1 MLKKLFV
8 LFTTILF
15 VTQVS
20 AIDKNK
26 VDLNTAFWGT
36 WSIFSPA
43 TVCTENYQFN
53 QPGTFIYKAQEK
65 QLAGEFAVVRHK
77 ENKLLDVL
85 ILDIKQ
91 DNGLAGCAGDASNYL
106 GQKSSLSLK
115 WVSPISAEICTDEIG
130 KKCTGLYFNKR

>member
-8 LFTTILF
+8 LFATILF

-36 WSIFSPA
+36 WGIFNPA

-53 QPGTFIYKAQEK
+53 QPGTFIYKAQQK

-77 ENKLLDVL
+77 DNKLLDVL
-85 ILDIKQ
+85 IFDVQQ
-91 DNGLAGCAGDASNYL
+91 DNGSVGCGGDSNDYK
-106 GQKSSLSLK
+106 GKKSHLSLK
-115 WVSPISAEICTDEIG
+115 WISPISAEICTDEIG
-130 KKCTGLYFNKR
+130 KKCTGLYLNKR